1 MALAI
6 NDIIAAMES
15 HALATGYFQSV
26 NAHESKQQP
35 VSGLTCSIWV
45 EVIKPVKTSGLANT
59 SVRLQF
65 EVRMYADTMSQP
77 YDDIET
83 TLVTALD
90 VLMAAYMG
98 DFTLGGL
105 VRHVDVF
112 GAHGPALEGRTGYI
126 NMDGRELRVFSINV
140 PLIVDDLWPQ
150 TP

>member
-1 MALAI
+1 MTLAI
-6 NDIIAAMES
+6 TDIVAALES
-15 HALATGYFQSV
+15 HALSTGYFQSV

-35 VSGLTCSIWV
+35 VNGITCAIWV
-45 EVIKPVKTSGLANT
+45 EAIKPVKTSGLANT

-65 EVRMYADTMSQP
+65 EVRIYCDTMMQP

-83 TLVTALD
+83 DLVTALD
-90 VLMAAYMG
+90 ALMAEYMG

-112 GAHGPALEGRTGYI
+112 GAHGPPLEGRTGYI